1 MKKVLSVALILV
13 LVIGVMAGCGSK
25 DAKKDGGE
33 LVIYTWEGMFDDS
46 VLKDF
51 QKETGIKITYST
63 FDTNE
68 TMLAKLEENKGSDY
82 DLVFGDDYIIEQVID
97 GGLAQKLDKD
107 KISTLKNINPKFQG
121 QYYDKKDEY
130 SVPYGAGIPLI
141 LYDKDKIGFD
151 IDSYDDLWDGRLK
164 DNIAITGNYRVINGI
179 TLKTLGST
187 LNEENLDTIK
197 KAGEKMQKL
206 APNIRV
212 INDNNTQDFLLSE
225 EVDVAYLYT
234 SQATQA
240 LKANPKLKTAF
251 PKEGSGFGVMGG
263 FIPKNA
269 PNADAAHKFLE
280 YINQPKT
287 AAKLFEALGYYS
299 TNKEADKLISK
310 DMQKLVVLPSEMKL
324 GEMMQNV
331 STKADDQ
338 MQKNWNKFKK
348 ATK

>member
-1 MKKVLSVALILV
+1 MKKALSVALILV
-13 LVIGVMAGCGSK
+13 LVVGVMAGCGSK
-25 DAKKDGGE
+25 EAKKDGGE
-33 LVIYTWEGMFDDS
+33 LVIYTWEAMFDDS

-51 QKETGIKITYST
+51 EKETGIKVTYST

-68 TMLAKLEENKGSDY
+68 TMLAKLEENDGSDY
-82 DLVFGDDYIIEQVID
+82 DLVVGDDYILEQVID

-107 KISTLKNINPKFQG
+107 KISTLENINPKFQG

-130 SVPYGAGIPLI
+130 TVPYGAGIPLI
-141 LYDKDKIGFD
+141 LYDKEKIGFD
-151 IDSYDDLWDGRLK
+151 IDSYDDLWDSRLE

-187 LNEENLDTIK
+187 FNEENVDVIK
-197 KAGEKMQKL
+197 KAGDKMKKL

-225 EVDVAYLYT
+225 EVDLAYLYT
-234 SQATQA
+234 SQATLA
-240 LKANPKLKTAF
+240 LTANPNLTTAF
-251 PKEGSGFGVMGG
+251 PKEGAGFGVMGG

-280 YINQPKT
+280 FINQPEQ

-299 TNKEADKLISK
+299 TNKAADSLISE
-310 DMQKLVVLPSEMKL
+310 DMQKLVVLPEEMKL

-331 STKADDQ
+331 STEADDQ
-338 MQKNWNKFKK
+338 MQKNWNEFKK